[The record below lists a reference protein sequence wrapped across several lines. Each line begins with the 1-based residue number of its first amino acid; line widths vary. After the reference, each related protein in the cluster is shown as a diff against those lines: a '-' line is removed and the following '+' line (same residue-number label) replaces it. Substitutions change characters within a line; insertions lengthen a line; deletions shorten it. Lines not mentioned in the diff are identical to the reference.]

1 MPSTTTPFF
10 VPIYDYQNTH
20 RYFAQI
26 ADGLEPLGA
35 QELAELGATDIAT
48 TFRGLFFHADTPALY
63 RIIYQSRLITRVN
76 APLISFACHATKY
89 LYKRARA
96 INWSDFMKVHQTF
109 AVFSHVSG
117 SAINNSHYASLCLKD
132 AIVDFFR
139 DKTGTRPNVD
149 AKTPDVW
156 FHLHIRENHA
166 TISLELSG
174 GSLHR
179 RGYRQES
186 VDAPMQETV
195 AAAVVRLSQ
204 WTGTTPLCDPMCGS
218 GTLLC
223 EAVMHARHMPA
234 GYLRNHFGFEHMPEF
249 SPTIWK
255 RVKSEADSKII
266 DLPSGLVRGNDRDPR
281 AIHATRTNL
290 NVLGA
295 ATQVVLTTRDVRS
308 IPDLSGTTI
317 ITNPPYGIRLGK
329 EEELKKFYKDLGDFL
344 KKRCLDS
351 TAYIYCGNRELIKSI
366 GLRTSFKKA
375 IKSGGLDGRLIKIA
389 IYATSPKAS
398 KPPTR

>member
-1 MPSTTTPFF
+1 LPN
-10 VPIYDYQNTH
+10 YDYQKSN

-35 QELAELGATDIAT
+35 EELAGLGATDIGQ

-63 RIIYQSRLITRVN
+63 RIVYQSRLITRVI
-76 APLISFACHATKY
+76 APLCSFDCHATKY

-96 INWSDFMKVHQTF
+96 MDWSDFMGVDQTF

-117 SAINNSHYASLCLKD
+117 SAIKNSHYASLCLKD
-132 AIVDFFR
+132 AIVDYFR
-139 DKTGTRPNVD
+139 DTTGKRPDID

-156 FHLHIRENHA
+156 FHLHIRENQA

-179 RGYRQES
+179 RGYRVKT

-195 AAAVVRLSQ
+195 AAAIVRLSG
-204 WTGTTPLCDPMCGS
+204 WSGTTPLCDPMCGS

-223 EAVMHARHMPA
+223 EAVMHARQMPA
-234 GYLRNHFGFEHMPEF
+234 GYLREHFGFEHMPEF
-249 SPTIWK
+249 AADIWK
-255 RVKSEADSKII
+255 AVKDMADAQII
-266 DLPSGLVRGNDRDPR
+266 ELPADLICGNDRDTR
-281 AIHATRTNL
+281 AIEATRANL
-290 NVLGA
+290 AVLGA
-295 ATQVVLTTRDVRS
+295 DTKVRLTTKDMRS
-308 IPDLSGTTI
+308 LSDLSRTTI

-329 EEELKKFYKDLGDFL
+329 EEELQKFYKDIGDFL
-344 KKRCLDS
+344 KQRCLDS
-351 TAYIYCGNRELIKSI
+351 TAFIYCGNRELIKSI

-389 IYATSPKAS
+389 IYARS
-398 KPPTR
+398 KKDKSRV